1 MQQSTFE
8 LKHLL
13 SLFHRNSDVLA
24 NAYYNNGVI
33 EETIENEKLIEA
45 LIQMKM
51 AWRIDQYENVKLK
64 SVVKQFFD
72 MGTSNSRRRAANAPI
87 AENYEHIKKLINDI
101 KHLSKQGRFDEVI
114 KFRSEVQ
121 ERVGELIEDLRSS
134 NSDFSNFVTK
144 GHGFTKDLKLRIE
157 ENERV
162 LEMARK
168 LSVIIDE
175 LLRDAPYDL
184 HGGIKELSLTF
195 EKHLYDALRKARTSL
210 NASIHNLRTLLNKI
224 RKDYEAFRLVAT
236 FDQLFIENPGVDLH
250 IDDLTVLPECVNI
263 AEPIM
268 LSAYGDVYSEAQEDV
283 LVDILSAIKIE
294 RKKTNNINLPSVAIE
309 PDEVDDFISEPN
321 YLLESADALVNAA
334 VNGEVD
340 TSALQAYL
348 DLGIESL
355 DVSSE
360 IWVLAIMNQI
370 SSLTEAD
377 YGKLCFNLV
386 QEQDEEYNGRFELID
401 IEIGRVS

>member
-121 ERVGELIEDLRSS
+121 ERVGELI
-134 NSDFSNFVTK
+134 
-144 GHGFTKDLKLRIE
+144 
-157 ENERV
+157 
-162 LEMARK
+162 
-168 LSVIIDE
+168 
-175 LLRDAPYDL
+175 
-184 HGGIKELSLTF
+184 
-195 EKHLYDALRKARTSL
+195 
-210 NASIHNLRTLLNKI
+210 
-224 RKDYEAFRLVAT
+224 
-236 FDQLFIENPGVDLH
+236 
-250 IDDLTVLPECVNI
+250 
-263 AEPIM
+263 
-268 LSAYGDVYSEAQEDV
+268 
-283 LVDILSAIKIE
+283 
-294 RKKTNNINLPSVAIE
+294 
-309 PDEVDDFISEPN
+309 
-321 YLLESADALVNAA
+321 
-334 VNGEVD
+334 
-340 TSALQAYL
+340 
-348 DLGIESL
+348 
-355 DVSSE
+355 
-360 IWVLAIMNQI
+360 
-370 SSLTEAD
+370 
-377 YGKLCFNLV
+377 
-386 QEQDEEYNGRFELID
+386 
-401 IEIGRVS
+401 